1 MSKASTTHS
10 ANDRV
15 VHPVFG
21 DGTIA
26 STDADYTVIDFDTAG
41 TRKFVTK
48 MLSVLPSDTAAPA
61 KPAKKK
67 SAKKATAK
75 APAKKATAKK

>member
-1 MSKASTTHS
+1 MSKASATFS
-10 ANDRV
+10 VNDRV

-26 STDADYTVIDFDTAG
+26 STDAEYTVIDFDTAG
-41 TRKFVTK
+41 TRKFVTR
-48 MLSVLPSDTAAPA
+48 MLSIQPTDTAAPA

-67 SAKKATAK
+67 SAKKTTSK
-75 APAKKATAKK
+75 AAAKK

>member
-1 MSKASTTHS
+1 MSKATTTFS

-48 MLSVLPSDTAAPA
+48 MLSVQPSDTAAPA

-75 APAKKATAKK
+75 TTAKAAK

>member
-1 MSKASTTHS
+1 MSKASATFS
-10 ANDRV
+10 VNDRV

-26 STDADYTVIDFDTAG
+26 TTDAEYTVIDFDTAG
-41 TRKFVTK
+41 TRKFVTR
-48 MLSVLPSDTAAPA
+48 MLSIQPTDTAAPA

-67 SAKKATAK
+67 SAKKTTSKGA
-75 APAKKATAKK
+75 AKK

>member
-1 MSKASTTHS
+1 MSKASATFS

-26 STDADYTVIDFDTAG
+26 STDADYTVIEFDTAG
-41 TRKFVTK
+41 TRKFVTR
-48 MLSVLPSDTAAPA
+48 MLTVQPSDTAAPA

-67 SAKKATAK
+67 AAKKATS
-75 APAKKATAKK
+75 KK

>member
-1 MSKASTTHS
+1 MSKASATFS
-10 ANDRV
+10 VNDRV

-26 STDADYTVIDFDTAG
+26 STDAEYTVIDFDTAC
-41 TRKFVTK
+41 TRKFVTR
-48 MLSVLPSDTAAPA
+48 MLSIQPTDTAAPA

-67 SAKKATAK
+67 SAKKTTSK
-75 APAKKATAKK
+75 AAAKK